1 MSSKT
6 PLIAVITNVSFSFEQ
21 PPTDHNGDLGALEFS
36 DLVALKKKLPNTS
49 QFVPLFTSN

>member
-21 PPTDHNGDLGALEFS
+21 PPTDHNGDFGALLTIAGGGF
-36 DLVALKKKLPNTS
+36 PP
-49 QFVPLFTSN
+49 PLAGQSTRMILLNK